1 MAEKQKDEK
10 KQEASTSKS
19 KSQKKRAPKSENPE
33 LKPLKLPPSQSQFLA
48 SRKIETLSDLLHT
61 YPLRYTPIRPY
72 DKWEEGDEVLFEG
85 YVIRSTGGQRIS
97 HNRIVTQVTMY
108 AWDQELVVSIFSYGY
123 FPQIAIEKPLTVCG
137 TFHKP
142 NRISANWTS
151 GAKVIEPG
159 QLLYPNYSLPN
170 KTRRDMMIKI
180 IDKALKHVDALPD
193 RIPQSLREKYRLLPL
208 AKALKAVHQPQNEAE
223 LYQGVRALKYEEFLC
238 FHCAR
243 LRQSI
248 RIEKTPKQ
256 FDQSLIDQKIA
267 ALPYTLTPDQASSID
282 EILNDLRSDQAMY
295 RLLQGEVGCGKT
307 MVAAMALYACKL
319 SGQQAALLA
328 PTEILARQHVISLQK
343 LGIEATLYCSSLK
356 ASEKK
361 QVLKGLKEGTI
372 DLVVG
377 THSLF
382 QEAVEYDNLGLVVA
396 DEQHRFGVL
405 QRRALIEK
413 GHHVDVLLMSA
424 TPIPR
429 TAAHF
434 LYGDIDLSAIRTM
447 PPGRKPVLT
456 KYYQTSSMKPVL
468 GRILEGIQK
477 EGRQVYVVCPAIDEN
492 PDEGITAAKSI
503 YEGMKSVLG
512 RQISIDLLHGRMK
525 TEEKEEIMDR
535 FKRHETQI
543 LVSTT
548 VIEVGIDVANATMMV
563 IYDAHRFGLSALH
576 QLRGRCARG
585 PVQGECYLLSNSKT
599 MQSVDRLKKME
610 TLDNGFDLAAYDLQ
624 LRGPGDL
631 LGTRQSGIPAFI
643 LGDAGKDLA
652 MMDCCEKDAA
662 EILEHPENPENR
674 AMMAYLRQ
682 ASDKSLVD

>member
-1 MAEKQKDEK
+1 MAER
-10 KQEASTSKS
+10 KS
-19 KSQKKRAPKSENPE
+19 PQE
-33 LKPLKLPPSQSQFLA
+33 LKPLKLTPSQSQFLA
-48 SRKIETLSDLLHT
+48 GRKIDTLSQLLHT

-72 DKWEEGDEVLFEG
+72 FQWEDGDEVLFEG
-85 YVIRSTGGQRIS
+85 TVIRSSRAVRIA
-97 HNRIVTQVTMY
+97 HNRMVTKVVVY
-108 AWDQELVVSIFSYGY
+108 AWDQQLTVSIFSYGY
-123 FPQIAIEKPLTVCG
+123 SPQIAVDKPFTVCG
-137 TFHKP
+137 TYHRP
-142 NRISANWTS
+142 DMVSASWTS
-151 GAKVIEPG
+151 TAKVIEPG
-159 QLLYPNYSLPN
+159 QVLYPNYSLPL
-170 KTRRDMMIKI
+170 KTRRDMMLKI
-180 IDKALKHVDALPD
+180 MDKALKHVDDLPD
-193 RIPQSLREKYRLLPL
+193 RIPASLRARYKLLSQ
-208 AKALKAVHQPQNEAE
+208 AEALKAVHQPMNETQ
-223 LYQGVRALKYEEFLC
+223 LYQGVRSLKYEEFLC

-243 LRQSI
+243 LMQSV

-267 ALPYTLTPDQASSID
+267 ELPYTLTQDQASSIQQ
-282 EILNDLRSDQAMY
+282 ILQDLRSDQAMY

-319 SGQQAALLA
+319 SGKQAALLA
-328 PTEILARQHVISLQK
+328 PTEILARQHVLSLQK

-356 ASEKK
+356 AAEKRK
-361 QVLKGLKEGTI
+361 IRKELQEGKI
-372 DLVVG
+372 DLIVG

-382 QEAVEYDNLGLVVA
+382 QEGVEYAELGLVIA

-413 GHHVDVLLMSA
+413 GHQVDVLLMSA

-447 PPGRKPVLT
+447 PPGRKPVIT
-456 KYYQTSSMKPVL
+456 RYYRSSSMKPVL
-468 GRILEGIQK
+468 GRILEGILK

-492 PDEGITAAKSI
+492 PDEGITAATSI
-503 YEGMKSVLG
+503 YEGMQSVLG

-525 TEEKEEIMDR
+525 PEQKEEIMDR
-535 FKRHETQI
+535 FKRNETQI

-585 PVQGECYLLSNSKT
+585 PVQGECYLLSNT
-599 MQSVDRLKKME
+599 RNAQSIDRLKKME

-662 EILEHPENPENR
+662 EILEHPENPENL
-674 AMMAYLRQ
+674 AMMHYLKQ
-682 ASDKSLVD
+682 VSQKSIVD

>member
-1 MAEKQKDEK
+1 MAE
-10 KQEASTSKS
+10 SKIP
-19 KSQKKRAPKSENPE
+19 QE
-33 LKPLKLPPSQSQFLA
+33 LKSLKLTPSQSQFLA
-48 SRKIETLSDLLHT
+48 GRKVDTLNQLLHT
-61 YPLRYTPIRPY
+61 YPLRYTPIKPY
-72 DKWEEGDEVLFEG
+72 SQWEDGDEVLFEG
-85 YVIRSTGGQRIS
+85 VVIRSSRAVRIA
-97 HNRIVTQVTMY
+97 HNRMVTKVVVY
-108 AWDQELVVSIFSYGY
+108 AWDQELTVSIFSYGY
-123 FPQIAIEKPLTVCG
+123 SPQIPVDKTFTVCG
-137 TFHKP
+137 TYHRP
-142 NRISANWTS
+142 NMVSANWTS
-151 GAKVIEPG
+151 TAKVIEPG
-159 QLLYPNYSLPN
+159 QVLYPNYSLPL
-170 KTRRDMMIKI
+170 KTRRDMMLKI
-180 IDKALKHVDALPD
+180 MDKALKHVDDLPD
-193 RIPQSLREKYRLLPL
+193 RIPPSLRTKYKLLSQ
-208 AKALKAVHQPQNEAE
+208 AEALKAVHQPMNESQ
-223 LYQGVRALKYEEFLC
+223 LYQGVRSLKYEEFLC

-243 LRQSI
+243 LMQSV

-267 ALPYTLTPDQASSID
+267 ELPYTLTPDQASSIQD
-282 EILNDLRSDQAMY
+282 ILQDLRSDQAMY

-356 ASEKK
+356 AAEKRK
-361 QVLKGLKEGTI
+361 IRKDLQEGKI
-372 DLVVG
+372 DLIVG

-382 QEAVEYDNLGLVVA
+382 QEGVEYSNLGLVIA

-413 GHHVDVLLMSA
+413 GHQVDVLLMSA

-447 PPGRKPVLT
+447 PPGRKPVIT
-456 KYYQTSSMKPVL
+456 RYYRSSSMKPVL

-492 PDEGITAAKSI
+492 PDEGITAATSI
-503 YEGMKSVLG
+503 YEGMRSVLG

-525 TEEKEEIMDR
+525 PEQKEEIMDR
-535 FKRHETQI
+535 FKRNETQI

-585 PVQGECYLLSNSKT
+585 PVQGECYLLSNTRSA
-599 MQSVDRLKKME
+599 QSVDRLKKME

-674 AMMAYLRQ
+674 AMMHYLKQ
-682 ASDKSLVD
+682 VSEKSIVD